1 MQINSIPHFSF
12 RITNTRPES
21 SWTVR
26 EGVDLCFRV
35 LWVCCGEDWEEAEEE
50 DWTAQIEA
58 ATAHCLLRA
67 EAGREEAW
75 ERREPVGVV
84 RIAAVME
91 GDKLARRKAVTRFV
105 RRRGGGGGRGRG
117 GEGLDI
123 VGSRGGG

>member
-1 MQINSIPHFSF
+1 M
-12 RITNTRPES
+12 
-21 SWTVR
+21 
-26 EGVDLCFRV
+26 
-35 LWVCCGEDWEEAEEE
+35 CCGEDWEEAEEE

-91 GDKLARRKAVTRFV
+91 GDKLARRKVVTRFV

-123 VGSRGGG
+123 VGLRRGGGGGEVLRWGLISKVAAMSRWWVVGIADGKWE